1 MHLKSFKLVLFFFS
15 SILFAQISGTVTDS
29 VSGKPI
35 ENVNITNGVIGTT
48 TNSSGNFLI
57 NVPTDTE
64 LEFSHIAYK
73 SKLMITKEVISVKL
87 VATVIESDHI
97 TVRSGLSDK
106 SLQNSVTSVHII
118 TDEEIHDSGSDHF
131 QTLTDQIP
139 NVNWSGGTSRPRYFQ
154 IRGVGERSHYFG

>member
-57 NVPTDTE
+57 NVPIDTE
-64 LEFSHIAYK
+64 LEFSHIA
-73 SKLMITKEVISVKL
+73 
-87 VATVIESDHI
+87 
-97 TVRSGLSDK
+97 
-106 SLQNSVTSVHII
+106 
-118 TDEEIHDSGSDHF
+118 
-131 QTLTDQIP
+131 
-139 NVNWSGGTSRPRYFQ
+139 
-154 IRGVGERSHYFG
+154 

>member
-57 NVPTDTE
+57 NVPIDTE

-87 VATVIESDHI
+87 VATVIESDQI
-97 TVRSGLSDK
+97 T
-106 SLQNSVTSVHII
+106 
-118 TDEEIHDSGSDHF
+118 
-131 QTLTDQIP
+131 
-139 NVNWSGGTSRPRYFQ
+139 
-154 IRGVGERSHYFG
+154 